1 MTRVDGLGSSGSQ
14 MDIAT
19 IAGII
24 AGSVIVAIAILM
36 GGDVGTFVNIPSMFI
51 VCGGGFAATVI
62 RFPLKNVF
70 QALALGG
77 KVAFSHKNS
86 EPRDMIEKIADLANT
101 VRREGPLALDNLE
114 IDDDFLKKGAQFVA
128 DGYDPEFIQESL
140 ELERDQNLERLDE
153 AMRIYKAIGDAA
165 PAFGMIGTIVGLVQ
179 MLSNMEDPSTIGP
192 AMAVALLTTLY
203 GALIAN
209 LVALPISDK
218 LSTKG
223 KIVDVAQTLTIDGV
237 MQLAAGKNPN
247 LIREM
252 LFAYLPEKARAQM
265 IAEEAAAGAT

>member
-1 MTRVDGLGSSGSQ
+1 

-24 AGSVIVAIAILM
+24 AGSVVVGFAILT
-36 GGDVGTFVNIPSMFI
+36 GGDVGTFVNVPSMLI
-51 VCGGGFAATVI
+51 VIGGGFAATVI

-77 KVAFSHKNS
+77 KVAFTHKQTDPK
-86 EPRDMIEKIADLANT
+86 EMIDQIAELADK
-101 VRREGPLALDNLE
+101 VRREGPLSLDNLE
-114 IDDDFLKKGAQFVA
+114 VDDPFLKKGSQFVA
-128 DGYDPEFIQESL
+128 DGYDPAFIQESL
-140 ELERDQNLERLDE
+140 ELERDQNLSRLDE
-153 AMRIYKAIGDAA
+153 AKRIYKAIGDAA

-209 LVALPISDK
+209 LVALPIADK
-218 LSTKG
+218 LGTKA
-223 KIVDVAQTLTIDGV
+223 KIVDVSQTLTIDGV
-237 MQLAAGKNPN
+237 MQLSAGKNPN

-252 LFAYLPEKARAQM
+252 LVAYLPEKARMEAV
-265 IAEEAAAGAT
+265 AAEAAAAT

>member
-1 MTRVDGLGSSGSQ
+1 

-19 IAGII
+19 IAGLI
-24 AGSVIVAIAILM
+24 AGSLVVGSAILM
-36 GGDVGTFVNIPSMFI
+36 GGDVGTFINIPSIFI
-51 VCGGGFAATVI
+51 VIGGGFSATII

-77 KVAFSHKNS
+77 KVAFSHKS
-86 EPRDMIEKIADLANT
+86 AEPKDMIDNIAELATT
-101 VRREGPLALDNLE
+101 VRRDGPLALDNLE
-114 IDDDFLKKGAQFVA
+114 IDDDLLKKGTQFVA
-128 DGYDPEFIQESL
+128 DGYEPEFIQELL
-140 ELERDQNLERLDE
+140 ELERDQYLERLDE
-153 AMRIYKAIGDAA
+153 AQRIYKAIGDAA

-209 LVALPISDK
+209 LVALPIADK

-223 KIVDVAQTLTIDGV
+223 KIVEVAHTLTIDGV
-237 MQLAAGKNPN
+237 MQLSAGKNPN

-252 LFAYLPEKARAQM
+252 LSAYLPEKVRAQM
-265 IAEEAAAGAT
+265 IAAEASAVTT

>member
-1 MTRVDGLGSSGSQ
+1 

-19 IAGII
+19 ILGLI
-24 AGSVIVAIAILM
+24 AGSVVVGAAILM
-36 GGDVGTFVNIPSMFI
+36 GGDVGTFVNVPSMFI
-51 VCGGGFAATVI
+51 VIGGGFSVTVI

-70 QALALGG
+70 QALGLGG
-77 KVAFSHKNS
+77 KVAFSHKNA
-86 EPRDMIEKIADLANT
+86 EPKVMIDKIAELAMI
-101 VRREGPLALDNLE
+101 VRRDGPLALDNLE
-114 IDDDFLKKGAQFVA
+114 IEDDFLKKGSQYVA
-128 DGYDPEFIQESL
+128 DGYDPEFIQELL
-140 ELERDQNLERLDE
+140 ELERDQYLERLDE
-153 AMRIYKAIGDAA
+153 AQRIYKSIGDAT

-209 LVALPISDK
+209 LIALPISDK

-223 KIVDVAQTLTIDGV
+223 KIVEVAQTLTIDGV
-237 MQLAAGKNPN
+237 MQLSAGKNPN

-252 LFAYLPEKARAQM
+252 LVAYLPEKARAEM
-265 IAEEAAAGAT
+265 MADEAAAGAT